1 MDAYKIFKQL
11 QEREKRA
18 NPYSFYDKDELI
30 DEILKLE
37 DKIDKAIEL
46 IKRSAGYKGI
56 CTQPDT
62 DTFSKLLEI
71 LGGNNE

>member
-37 DKIDKAIEL
+37 DKIDKAIEVL
-46 IKRSAGYKGI
+46 KEIEGCDAYIKEV
-56 CTQPDT
+56 
-62 DTFSKLLEI
+62 LEI
-71 LGGNNE
+71 LGGKNE